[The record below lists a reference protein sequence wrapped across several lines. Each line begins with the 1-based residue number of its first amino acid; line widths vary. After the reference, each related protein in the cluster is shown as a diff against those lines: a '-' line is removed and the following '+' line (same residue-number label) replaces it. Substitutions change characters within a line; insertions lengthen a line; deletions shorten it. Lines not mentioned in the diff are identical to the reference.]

1 MTGLDLLYAAAG
13 VGLLLLARW
22 AMHRRPRL
30 LAKAIEE
37 EHRLRMLRAA
47 LEIVT
52 DARCAVADAH
62 VRQPRR

>member
-1 MTGLDLLYAAAG
+1 MNGLNILYAAAG
-13 VGLLLLARW
+13 VGLLLLARR
-22 AMHRRPRL
+22 AMHRKWRSL
-30 LAKAIEE
+30 VGAIEE